1 MKNYDYQKRLRGV
14 WEHAVKLYEEGNRD
28 SSTYFEGE
36 MLDFVRQIGATPQ
49 EIYDFA
55 EDWCTSQEPDYTTF
69 ALLADIR
76 RYYFLNRQ
84 KGQPSG
90 NLLDPST
97 LPPKD
102 SSVRGIEWLP
112 RIIPKAKAKLRG
124 ELDPDIMYGCG
135 GDRNFFKTNDV
146 HPAEFLRVVM
156 DNEGNDAAIV
166 DWVEGRKQGKW

>member
-36 MLDFVRQIGATPQ
+36 QLEFVRSIGATPQ

-55 EDWCTSQEPDYTTF
+55 EDWCSGQEPDYSTF

-76 RYYFLNRQ
+76 RYYFLVRQ
-84 KGQPSG
+84 KSKPTGKV
-90 NLLDPST
+90 LDPAT

-102 SSVRGIEWLP
+102 SSVRGIDWLP
-112 RIIPKAKAKLRG
+112 RILPKAKAKLRG
-124 ELDPDIMYGCG
+124 ELSHDIMYGCG
-135 GDRNFFKTNDV
+135 GDRRFFKTNDI

-156 DNEGNDAAIV
+156 DNENDDTAIV
-166 DWVEGRKQGKW
+166 NWVEGRTKGKW